1 MLLCLQLLNT
11 HLSLALTGGM
21 TQTVLGSEAAP
32 LRQLLFR
39 WAVADVLC
47 EILRRNKIKISCGKG
62 TYIQFVGNLLHD
74 SLFIITYFV
83 NILFDNFQI

>member
-47 EILRRNKIKISCGKG
+47 EILRRNKIKIRCGKG
-62 TYIQFVGNLLHD
+62 TYIQFVGKLLHD